1 MTKEKGMLMTWW
13 PSLIQFLP
21 FALFVH
27 GITKTKMLSMIVN
40 FKNQTFHL
48 LYLKE
53 MICSQM
59 TTRGMEM
66 LIHFASFSIFKLE
79 AVIRFNY

>member
-1 MTKEKGMLMTWW
+1 
-13 PSLIQFLP
+13 
-21 FALFVH
+21 
-27 GITKTKMLSMIVN
+27 MIVN
-40 FKNQTFHL
+40 FKNQTFQL

-53 MICSQM
+53 MIEEFQTKPKIPFSMVTDCSQM

-79 AVIRFNY
+79 VAIRFNY